1 MPDVNEELDFTERP
15 EPLISRKQYYEDFK
29 VRLQIHNA
37 EFSEIVVEV
46 GNFINWTKP
55 HLERVR
61 TAVVAQYDKLAP
73 STDQQPVE
81 KVSQGQPDSSGS
93 DVE

>member
-1 MPDVNEELDFTERP
+1 MNDLH
-15 EPLISRKQYYEDFK
+15 RKYFRCQR
-29 VRLQIHNA
+29 VRLRIHNA
-37 EFSEIVVEV
+37 EFSEFVVEV

-73 STDQQPVE
+73 STDQVPVE